1 MNIWVKLGLATAAMF
16 GGSQLM
22 AAVQT
27 KTIGEKLTST
37 IKNTR
42 IHKVNLSF
50 LEIRF
55 EILINNPSASSLDL
69 IHPALNIYSENVLIT
84 SSPTNGKK
92 YNIKA
97 EAITKLDTISFKI
110 GWQKISDLLL
120 KKNTQGDLNISNIL
134 TNPKLVVNSLKL
146 SANYIT
152 EVNGLPYSQ
161 TQFLNF

>member
-27 KTIGEKLTST
+27 KSIGEKLTSS

-50 LEIRF
+50 LEVRF
-55 EILINNPSASSLDL
+55 EILINNPSTSNLEL
-69 IHPALNIYSENVLIT
+69 NHPAINVYSENTLIT

-110 GWQKISDLLL
+110 GWQKLSDLLL
-120 KKNTQGDLNISNIL
+120 KKNTQGKLNISNIL
-134 TNPKLVVNSLKL
+134 TNPKVVVNSLKL
-146 SANYIT
+146 SANYT
-152 EVNGLPYSQ
+152 TVVNGLPYSQ

>member
-27 KTIGEKLTST
+27 KSIGEKLTSS

-50 LEIRF
+50 LEVRF
-55 EILINNPSASSLDL
+55 EILINNPSTSNLEL
-69 IHPALNIYSENVLIT
+69 NHPAINVYSENTLIT

-110 GWQKISDLLL
+110 GWQKLSDLLL
-120 KKNTQGDLNISNIL
+120 KENTQGKLNISNIL
-134 TNPKLVVNSLKL
+134 TNPKVVVNSLKL
-146 SANYIT
+146 SANYT
-152 EVNGLPYSQ
+152 TVVNGLPYSQ